1 MGAFQ
6 KLGRAGIAGAFEKLI
21 VAWALT
27 GGVVLLA
34 VVAINIYSTL
44 GNIWA
49 APFPGDF
56 ELTEIGVAIAVFS
69 FLPFCQIT
77 DANVTADIFT
87 SKAGPRL
94 KAFLALIAS
103 VIAFGF
109 GLLLLWRMY
118 HGMSDQKEYD
128 YTTAILQI
136 PVWYAYVPVLISLL
150 LLSIGAVITLSE
162 NTRDLARRT

>member
-6 KLGRAGIAGAFEKLI
+6 KLGRTGIAGAFEKI
-21 VAWALT
+21 IITWALA
-27 GGVVLLA
+27 GGVTLLA

-44 GNIWA
+44 GNMWGS
-49 APFPGDF
+49 PFPGDL
-56 ELTEIGVAIAVFS
+56 ELTEIGIAIAVFA

-77 DANVTADIFT
+77 DANVTADLFT

-94 KAFLALIAS
+94 KSFFALIAS

-118 HGMSDQKEYD
+118 YGMSDQREYD
-128 YTTAILQI
+128 YTTTILQI
-136 PVWYAYVPVLISLL
+136 PIWYAYVPVLISLF
-150 LLSIGAVITLSE
+150 LLSIGALITLNE
-162 NTRDLARRT
+162 NAREVVGRP

>member
-6 KLGRAGIAGAFEKLI
+6 KLGRTGIAGAFEKLI
-21 VAWALT
+21 VAWALA
-27 GGVVLLA
+27 GGLVLLA
-34 VVAINIYSTL
+34 VVAVNIYSTL
-44 GNIWA
+44 GNMWA

-94 KAFLALIAS
+94 KA
-103 VIAFGF
+103 
-109 GLLLLWRMY
+109 
-118 HGMSDQKEYD
+118 
-128 YTTAILQI
+128 
-136 PVWYAYVPVLISLL
+136 LISTDRVCDCVWVWAA
-150 LLSIGAVITLSE
+150 AVVAHVL
-162 NTRDLARRT
+162 RYV